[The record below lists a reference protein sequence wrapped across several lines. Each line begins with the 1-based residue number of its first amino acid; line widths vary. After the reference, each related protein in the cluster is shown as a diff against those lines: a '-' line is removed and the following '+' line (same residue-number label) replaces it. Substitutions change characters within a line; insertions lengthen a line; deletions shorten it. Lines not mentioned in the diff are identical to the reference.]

1 MVVDVIC
8 VRPYRDASGAS
19 NYNVEVTLS
28 PGLPPS
34 LGVLNEAGTEVVLSS
49 SHGGVQK
56 MRLLSPEEMAAVRER
71 REHKDAPSCPQVK
84 AADPSKVPSINDVR
98 DFFGI
103 FGHASYMSTAHCL
116 HLGQQTQC

>member
-1 MVVDVIC
+1 M
-8 VRPYRDASGAS
+8 RPYRDASGAS

-84 AADPSKVPSINDVR
+84 ADPSKVPSINDVR
-98 DFFGI
+98 DCLAI
-103 FGHASYMSTAHCL
+103 LDPPSYLSTAHCL
-116 HLGQQTQC
+116 HSGQQTQSRRHL

>member
-1 MVVDVIC
+1 M
-8 VRPYRDASGAS
+8 RPNRDASGAS

-56 MRLLSPEEMAAVRER
+56 MRLLSQEEMAAVRER

-98 DFFGI
+98 DCLAI
-103 FGHASYMSTAHCL
+103 LDPPWPCYLSTAHCL
-116 HLGQQTQC
+116 HSGQQTQCRRHL

>member
-1 MVVDVIC
+1 M
-8 VRPYRDASGAS
+8 RPNRDASGAS

-56 MRLLSPEEMAAVRER
+56 MRLLSHEEMAAVRER

-84 AADPSKVPSINDVR
+84 AADPSKVPSINDVS
-98 DFFGI
+98 DCLAI
-103 FGHASYMSTAHCL
+103 LDPPSYLSTAHSL
-116 HLGQQTQC
+116 SSGQQTQCRRHL

>member
-1 MVVDVIC
+1 M
-8 VRPYRDASGAS
+8 RPNRDASGAS

-49 SHGGVQK
+49 QGGVQK
-56 MRLLSPEEMAAVRER
+56 MRLLSHEEMAAVRER

-98 DFFGI
+98 DCLAI
-103 FGHASYMSTAHCL
+103 LDPPSYLSTTHCL
-116 HLGQQTQC
+116 HSSQQTQCRRHL